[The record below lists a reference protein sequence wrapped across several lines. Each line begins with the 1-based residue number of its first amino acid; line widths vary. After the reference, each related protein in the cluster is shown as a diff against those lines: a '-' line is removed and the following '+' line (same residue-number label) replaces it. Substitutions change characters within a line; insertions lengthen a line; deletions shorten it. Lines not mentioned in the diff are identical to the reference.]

1 MTTFRVSESWSCSG
15 RKGKDV
21 NDKELAK
28 TRAGLTFILS
38 PFAKRL
44 ALYSSS
50 FWDFSLFQPR
60 AAWDPVLFTGKL
72 RCFNSHN

>member
-1 MTTFRVSESWSCSG
+1 MGNLPQEGT
-15 RKGKDV
+15 
-21 NDKELAK
+21 
-28 TRAGLTFILS
+28 LTFILS

-60 AAWDPVLFTGKL
+60 AAWDPVVLAGKSRSSVVHTHCSRFGTL
-72 RCFNSHN
+72 EASVSPPF